1 MKDGTT
7 TYNYG
12 EQSVVLGGAT
22 LKALVTV
29 VVERSDYKTTDR
41 SYYATVLNDFS
52 IWSRTEESDW
62 IRLC

>member
-12 EQSVVLGGAT
+12 QNVVVISGAPT
-22 LKALVTV
+22 EALLVA
-29 VVERSDYKTTDR
+29 VVERCDYRTTDR
-41 SYYATVLNDFS
+41 KYYATVLNDFS